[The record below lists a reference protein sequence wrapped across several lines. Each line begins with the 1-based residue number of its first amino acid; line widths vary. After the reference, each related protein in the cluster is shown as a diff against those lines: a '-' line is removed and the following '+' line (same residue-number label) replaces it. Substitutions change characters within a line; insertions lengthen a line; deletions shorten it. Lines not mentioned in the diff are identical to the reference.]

1 MRILNIYRGG
11 QWGTTK
17 NIYIKIHELVGIYIL
32 HQFTKKKTLYKLE

>member
-11 QWGTTK
+11 QWG